1 MPTQAPIT
9 KGVCLPERCG
19 KHSIWR
25 LNNLF
30 LWCYPWKVTF
40 MQGSIKTSFQGSIH
54 ICESHQ
60 ILGLLCN
67 RQHKQCFTKT
77 FTVTFNRFSS
87 SKNSWGVIWVSVS
100 GKCLK
105 FLSFNTHTVVFK
117 NTTAPLRGI
126 WTSFPAKY
134 AINWSSKNEWVTYC
148 LSFLQLVRL
157 SKSPRFVTDWT
168 LK

>member
-1 MPTQAPIT
+1 MPTQALIR

-19 KHSIWR
+19 KHSIWS

-67 RQHKQCFTKT
+67 KHKQCFTKT

-87 SKNSWGVIWVSVS
+87 SKNSWRVIWISVC
-100 GKCLK
+100 GKRLK
-105 FLSFNTHTVVFK
+105 FLSFNTHTLVFI
-117 NTTAPLRGI
+117 NPTVPLKGI
-126 WTSFPAKY
+126 S
-134 AINWSSKNEWVTYC
+134 ICISSTVCYKLALQKWVSYLLFQL
-148 LSFLQLVRL
+148 LSVCQT
-157 SKSPRFVTDWT
+157 P
-168 LK
+168 